1 MSCSICGK
9 DVPADNQNCPNC
21 GTPLEPIART
31 AIPAG
36 GAAPGPADGTA
47 DGSPPGDEEPVLEPM
62 PGEFQASVRLP
73 ATGSAAATVIAGSVP
88 VHRPARKGKRRTILI
103 AVALLVVLLAGGG
116 LFAWKVFGRDIRRF
130 VLGPKKT
137 YLLAEGASLKGS
149 LDRIAS
155 DWSTISS
162 QASQPAGGTEA
173 QVTVQLDPA
182 LTGIPPEIARTVS
195 NLKLKSTFLFDRR
208 LSGPKVYSRADLLT
222 GSEPLLGVELFLAE
236 DQMTVGLPGLID
248 PYIAVRMDSL
258 SGTAGQS
265 LSRYLKQNLEAT
277 PAVDQTQLAASLARL
292 ADDYVSRIES
302 VSFADNMLV
311 TAGGVTAPYE
321 CYTVT
326 MSGKQTRDLAVAI
339 LERCRDDKPL
349 RDLLYPYMRNILYSG
364 LSGMPPLSGEART
377 DWGDLA
383 VTDGPISEQNWKDL
397 MTKAIDA
404 LKAAKDEDLKDVSL
418 NQRVYMDKQDRII
431 GREIM
436 AARAGADAESATLK
450 VLAPLNNGQQ
460 GLLLSLAAY
469 AINSS
474 DPIDLQLSARFERK
488 DGLDTGSAEVVSAG
502 KTALKAS
509 FRGLGLQDFN
519 GMPYPV
525 GEADLEFVNQSPDM
539 PGSLMPESLPKIS
552 VTGAVRDGH
561 YAGTIALAGNATIGI
576 DLAVIAAADVKIPSL
591 SGKDLVQSDD
601 EEAMAE
607 LMSGDFQEKV
617 MQILDRLDI
626 DPFGLMAG

>member
-21 GTPLEPIART
+21 GTPLKPTART
-31 AIPAG
+31 PI
-36 GAAPGPADGTA
+36 
-47 DGSPPGDEEPVLEPM
+47 PGDAEPVLEPL
-62 PGEFQASVRLP
+62 PGEFHATARHP

-88 VHRPARKGKRRTILI
+88 VHRSARTGKRRTILI

-116 LFAWKVFGRDIRRF
+116 LFAWKVFGRDIRRL

-137 YLLAEGASLKGS
+137 YLLVEGASLKGS

-155 DWSTISS
+155 DWSTVSS
-162 QASQPAGGTEA
+162 QASQPAGGTET
-173 QVTVQLDPA
+173 QVTIQLDPA
-182 LTGIPPEIARTVS
+182 LTGIPPEIARTV
-195 NLKLKSTFLFDRR
+195 NTLKLKSAFLFDRR
-208 LSGPKVYSRADLLT
+208 LNGPKLYSRTNLLT

-258 SGTAGQS
+258 EGAGQS
-265 LSRYLKQNLEAT
+265 LSRYMKQNLEAT
-277 PAVDQTQLAASLARL
+277 PAVDRAQLAASFARL
-292 ADDYVSRIES
+292 ADDYVSRIDS
-302 VSFADNMLV
+302 VSFVDNFQV
-311 TAGGVTAPYE
+311 TAGGVMAPYE

-326 MSGKQTRDLAVAI
+326 MSGKQARDLAAAI
-339 LERCRDDKPL
+339 LERCRDEKPL
-349 RDLLYPYMRNILYSG
+349 RDLLYPYMRNILISG
-364 LSGMPPLSGEART
+364 VTGMPPLLGEAWS
-377 DWGDLA
+377 DWGEMV
-383 VTDGPISEQNWKDL
+383 VTDGPMSEQNWKDL

-404 LKAAKDEDLKDVSL
+404 LKAAKDEDLKDISF

-436 AARAGADAESATLK
+436 AAMAGADAQSATLK
-450 VLAPLNNGQQ
+450 VLAPLQDGQQ

-469 AINSS
+469 AMNAS

-488 DGLDTGSAEVVSAG
+488 DGLETGSAEVVSAG
-502 KTALKAS
+502 KTVLKTS
-509 FRGLGLQDFN
+509 FRGLGLKDFN
-519 GMPYPV
+519 GLPYPV
-525 GEADLEFVNQSPDM
+525 GEADLEFVNQSPGM
-539 PGSLMPESLPKIS
+539 PGSPMPDSFPKIS

-576 DLAVIAAADVKIPSL
+576 DLAAIAAADVKIPSL
-591 SGKDLVQSDD
+591 IGKDLVQSDD

-607 LMSGDFQEKV
+607 LMSGDFQEKI
-617 MQILDRLDI
+617 MQIVDRLGI